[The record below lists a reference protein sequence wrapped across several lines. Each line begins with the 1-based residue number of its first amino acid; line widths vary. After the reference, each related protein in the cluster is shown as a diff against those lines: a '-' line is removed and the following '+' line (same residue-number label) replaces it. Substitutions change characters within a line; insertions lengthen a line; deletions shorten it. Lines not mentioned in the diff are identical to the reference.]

1 VVVTMLAGLFGLA
14 VPAPALAAEVRTGEA
29 VQVSG
34 DETINDDVY
43 LFGNNVVVQGT
54 VNGDVIA
61 AGSTVTVT
69 GHVTGDVMTAGNTV
83 LVSGPVDGSVRA
95 AGSTLTVFGP
105 VRDDLLAA
113 GSNITLNTPGAVA
126 RDVLAAGA
134 VINLQAPVGG
144 DVKASGGTLTID
156 STVGGSVTAEVSDLV
171 LGSGAQVAGPVA
183 YVSAND
189 ARVASAARTT
199 GAVQRTPPATAPAS
213 PLSSSAFDVLAF
225 ARGFVGLAALG
236 AILVLIFPS
245 AAGAAAGT
253 VERRWLA
260 SLGLGFA
267 LVAGVPLLALMVFGV
282 GLVVGGWWIGLMLLA
297 LYSMLLVV
305 GYLASAEG
313 LGVFIAHL
321 AGRRVH
327 PAWSLL
333 IGLLPIGLLTAIPWV
348 GGFVGLMAVL
358 LGVGAL
364 ALSGWAAY
372 RRPIAAAPTIV
383 EPQPTVP
390 LAAAA

>member
-1 VVVTMLAGLFGLA
+1 
-14 VPAPALAAEVRTGEA
+14 
-29 VQVSG
+29 
-34 DETINDDVY
+34 
-43 LFGNNVVVQGT
+43 VVQGT

-61 AGSTVTVT
+61 AASTVTVN

-95 AGSTLTVFGP
+95 AGSTLTVFSLVGG
-105 VRDDLLAA
+105 DLLAA
-113 GSNITLNTPGAVA
+113 GSNVTLNSPGAVA

-144 DVKASGGTLTID
+144 DVKASGGTLTIG
-156 STVGGSVTAEVSDLV
+156 STVGGSVTAEVTDLV
-171 LGSGAQVAGPVA
+171 FGSGAEVAGPIA
-183 YVSAND
+183 YVSSND
-189 ARVASAARTT
+189 ARVASGASTTAAL
-199 GAVQRTPPATAPAS
+199 QRTPPATAPAG
-213 PLSSSAFDVLAF
+213 PVQSSASNVLAF
-225 ARGFVGLAALG
+225 VRAFVGLAALG
-236 AILVLIFPS
+236 AVLVLIFP
-245 AAGAAAGT
+245 AAASATAGT
-253 VERRWLA
+253 AERRWLP

-267 LVAGVPLLALMVFGV
+267 LVAGMPLLALIVFGV
-282 GLVVGGWWIGLMLLA
+282 GLVVGGWWIGLMLLG
-297 LYSMLLVV
+297 LYAMLLVV

-313 LGVFIAHL
+313 LGVAIAHL
-321 AGRRVH
+321 AGWRVH

-333 IGLLPIGLLTAIPWV
+333 VGLVLIGLLTAIPWV

-372 RRPIAAAPTIV
+372 RRPVAAAPTIAD
-383 EPQPTVP
+383 PQPAAP